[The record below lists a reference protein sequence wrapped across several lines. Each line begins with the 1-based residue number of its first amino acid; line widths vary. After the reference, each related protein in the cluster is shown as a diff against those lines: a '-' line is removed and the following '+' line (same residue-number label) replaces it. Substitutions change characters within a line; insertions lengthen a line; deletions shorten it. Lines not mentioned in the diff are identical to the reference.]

1 MSILQK
7 LTEGVQSRDMQAEG
21 AALLNKWEATGLL
34 EGLNEGNQKQGM
46 AVLLENQAKELLRE
60 ASSMAAGDV
69 EGFAAVAFPIVRRVF
84 GGLIAND
91 LVSVQPMSLPSGLI
105 FFLDFTHNAGRAG
118 FGPDT
123 SLYGGGVVGR
133 NIIDGVTDITETG
146 FYGLRSGYGN
156 ATGSVASA
164 GAIASVDSV
173 ANPETSSDLD
183 YDPDLK
189 GKFVVRMRP
198 DAADFSA
205 TDLAQIDPGA
215 ARAITLEFGAAGNP
229 ETQAGGY
236 DQTATIPGADASV
249 VVVDD
254 GTASR
259 GILGT
264 GIRGDLL
271 IAIKANTAQTVAGQ
285 AFASNDILVARLRQQ
300 KRLTQVT
307 TATNS
312 EGLKAVTN
320 VSRLVFTLE
329 SAGFHDDS
337 AAGTSDLAVANL
349 ANLTTVAESGATT
362 ALTPSQALATALA
375 AGLASLSLSLE
386 APTRDDINASSNGLG
401 ALVAGAMPLEEA
413 TNVAQASGA
422 AASGA
427 AGGKNAIAE
436 IDIKV
441 DSVAVTAQTK
451 KLKAKWTPELGQ
463 DLNAYHNLDAE
474 VELTGILS
482 EQIALEIDRELLGEL
497 VDGATA
503 GTRYWSRAPGLF
515 VDSTGTEIG
524 ASSAAPDFT
533 GTVSEWYE
541 TLIETINDVSA
552 QIHRKT
558 LRGGANFVVCS
569 PEVANI
575 LEFTSG
581 FRASVTADQDRGT
594 IGAVRAGSLSKKF
607 DVYVDPYFLRNVL
620 LVGRKGSSF
629 LESGFVYA
637 PYVPLQVTPTIF
649 GTEDFVPRKG
659 VMTRYAKKMVRPDM
673 YGLVIVRGLLGE
685 AGATS

>member
-7 LTEGVQSRDMQAEG
+7 LTEGVQSRDMRAEG

-34 EGLNEGNQKQGM
+34 EGLNGESQKQGM

-105 FFLDFTHNAGRAG
+105 FFLDFTHESARLGADAGA
-118 FGPDT
+118 
-123 SLYGGGVVGR
+123 SIYGGNVVGR
-133 NIIDGVTDITETG
+133 QITGGVNLTPEAHGHYDFG
-146 FYGLRSGYGN
+146 HGQGS
-156 ATGSVASA
+156 ATGSVALADGGATAIGSISDNELADKDATGIAAPLGVTPVACNALSAAQKKTLNFDPDILSA
-164 GAIASVDSV
+164 GSTKKVGALVVRLSV
-173 ANPETSSDLD
+173 ANMALVDTGRLTACN
-183 YDPDLK
+183 L
-189 GKFVVRMRP
+189 
-198 DAADFSA
+198 
-205 TDLAQIDPGA
+205 ID
-215 ARAITLEFGAAGNP
+215 
-229 ETQAGGY
+229 
-236 DQTATIPGADASV
+236 
-249 VVVDD
+249 DD
-254 GTASR
+254 GTKLNDAQGELDVIRRLTHLGYKDANNNIVAGSKAQHITFYVLESDTD
-259 GILGT
+259 GDADLDIAAGATFEFSKADTVDAGSVAPGSVVAGLMELEEPTPGT
-264 GIRGDLL
+264 GNRADGP
-271 IAIKANTAQTVAGQ
+271 A
-285 AFASNDILVARLRQQ
+285 
-300 KRLTQVT
+300 
-307 TATNS
+307 
-312 EGLKAVTN
+312 
-320 VSRLVFTLE
+320 
-329 SAGFHDDS
+329 
-337 AAGTSDLAVANL
+337 
-349 ANLTTVAESGATT
+349 
-362 ALTPSQALATALA
+362 
-375 AGLASLSLSLE
+375 
-386 APTRDDINASSNGLG
+386 
-401 ALVAGAMPLEEA
+401 
-413 TNVAQASGA
+413 
-422 AASGA
+422 
-427 AGGKNAIAE
+427 GKNSIAE

-441 DSVAVTAQTK
+441 ESIAVTAQTK
-451 KLKAKWTPELGQ
+451 KLKAKWSPELGQ

-497 VDGATA
+497 VNGATA

-515 VDSTGTEIG
+515 VDSTGAEIG

-594 IGAVRAGSLSKKF
+594 IGAVKSGSLSKKF
-607 DVYVDPYFLRNVL
+607 DVYVDPYFVRNVIL
-620 LVGRKGSSF
+620 IGRKGSSF

-673 YGLVIVRGLLGE
+673 YGLVVVRGLLGE